1 MVYFIRSENNSA
13 GHLFVELL
21 SFLYIFND
29 GNSIRKYIFIL
40 AYLNYFQKAILKF
53 LQLEE
58 KLLNYKF
65 YHFLLYGTPILNF
78 KFLKVLGSL
87 NESLLQCFNIFNFI
101 FRDLMV
107 TRYICNYISKR
118 KMSRINFSSFVLR
131 QY

>member
-58 KLLNYKF
+58 IF